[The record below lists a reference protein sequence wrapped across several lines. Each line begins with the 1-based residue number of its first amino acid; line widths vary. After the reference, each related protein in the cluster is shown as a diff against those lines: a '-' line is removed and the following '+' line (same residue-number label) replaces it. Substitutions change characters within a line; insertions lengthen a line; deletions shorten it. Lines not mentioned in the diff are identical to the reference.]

1 MRYYLY
7 AESMM
12 DEDGIPIAESMKI
25 CEAEN
30 VRQAA
35 QTCIAETPGW
45 LRPKLEEC
53 IENEDWATISISI
66 GDKENLLVICE
77 LDFEKV
83 KNL

>member
-1 MRYYLY
+1 MKYYLY

-12 DEDGIPIAESMKI
+12 DEDGIPITKSMKI

-30 VRQAA
+30 VRKAA
-35 QTCIAETPGW
+35 KACIAETPDW

-53 IENEDWATISISI
+53 LENEDWATISISI

-83 KNL
+83 KDL

>member
-1 MRYYLY
+1 MKYYLY

-12 DEDGIPIAESMKI
+12 DEDGIPITGSMAV
-25 CEAEN
+25 CEAES
-30 VRQAA
+30 VREAA
-35 QTCIAETPGW
+35 QACIAETPDW
-45 LRPKLEEC
+45 LHPKLEEC
-53 IENEDWATISISI
+53 LDEDEWATISISI